1 MANKSKTNALR
12 MLDAAS
18 LAYVSREYSASE
30 GFTSGSDIAR
40 QENLDPD
47 SVFKTLVTV
56 SGKNDYFVCVIP
68 VDSKLNLK
76 KAAVYFGVKKL
87 EMLPSK
93 ELLGITGYIHGG
105 CSPVGMKKLFPTV
118 YDETALLYESIY
130 VSGGRIG
137 LQIEISPYVLA
148 EFTKGGFEDITE

>member
-18 LAYVSREYSASE
+18 LPYSSREYSVEE
-30 GFTSGSDIAR
+30 GFTSGSEIAR

-56 SGKNDYFVCVIP
+56 SDKNDYFVCVIP

-76 KAAVYFGVKKL
+76 KAAAHFGAKKL
-87 EMLPSK
+87 EMLHSK
-93 ELLGITGYIHGG
+93 DLLGITGYIHGG
-105 CSPVGMKKLFPTV
+105 CSPIGMKRLFPTV
-118 YDETALLYESIY
+118 YDETAQLYECIY

-137 LQIEISPYVLA
+137 LQIEIQPSVLV
-148 EFTKGGFEDITE
+148 EFTNGDFADITE